1 MRHLTWIGRLAV
13 CLGIMM
19 SADAARG
26 YVAIVNKTDHS
37 EIHVVPT
44 PGKVTIDG
52 KLDDW
57 DLSGAILMFLDESSK
72 QSYSVRGA
80 MMYDKD
86 FLYVAAH
93 VKDPTPMVNNYAFG
107 GQANMAWNAD

>member
-52 KLDDW
+52 KLNANGIT
-57 DLSGAILMFLDESSK
+57 LRGGGATSEQYPI
-72 QSYSVRGA
+72 
-80 MMYDKD
+80 
-86 FLYVAAH
+86 
-93 VKDPTPMVNNYAFG
+93 
-107 GQANMAWNAD
+107 QAVPR